1 MSRVIQNR
9 PAPSDIVT
17 ELWSGAPKQSHGTGD
32 MRGCHGCTAKTRVSI
47 IGSVIAGTSACA
59 RRTDIG
65 LYSITPIDCHRAAAA
80 EGSDVVRAGL
90 QSADC
95 VRGRVDGWR
104 IHHSGT
110 VGTVVASARYHHN
123 SGSSLRFDSRLQ
135 CIGRTTF

>member
-59 RRTDIG
+59 RRGDVRFDPV
-65 LYSITPIDCHRAAAA
+65 TPIDYHRAAAA
-80 EGSDVVRAGL
+80 KVSNDILARSQRPDRVR
-90 QSADC
+90 C
-95 VRGRVDGWR
+95 RVDSRR
-104 IHHSGT
+104 IHYSGT
-110 VGTVVASARYHHN
+110 VWTVVARSRYHHYP
-123 SGSSLRFDSRLQ
+123 SSSLSFDSGL
-135 CIGRTTF
+135 